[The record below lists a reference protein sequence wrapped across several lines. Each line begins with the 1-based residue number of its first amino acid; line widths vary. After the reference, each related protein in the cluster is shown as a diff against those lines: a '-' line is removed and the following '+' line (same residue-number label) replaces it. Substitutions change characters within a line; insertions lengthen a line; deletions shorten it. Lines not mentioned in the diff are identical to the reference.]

1 VIRKSAAALD
11 SISIA
16 QERTSPAARMPSVRS
31 VHGHGAMNGT
41 GVVIPA
47 SHVAML
53 SRPKEIAA
61 VILAAAQNT
70 EMAAAEK

>member
-1 VIRKSAAALD
+1 
-11 SISIA
+11 
-16 QERTSPAARMPSVRS
+16 
-31 VHGHGAMNGT
+31 MNGT